1 MVLQAIFYPKKQVND
16 HFLTDRGQNLRE
28 IGQEHQKVASEQL
41 FFTDECSA
49 SIQINDR
56 QFCDFISL
64 HKLVNYQFMID
75 TA

>member
-41 FFTDECSA
+41 FSQM
-49 SIQINDR
+49 S
-56 QFCDFISL
+56 
-64 HKLVNYQFMID
+64 V
-75 TA
+75 